1 MPNERISMR
10 KIKEVLRLHAECRL
24 AGRAIAR
31 SVGIGP
37 ATVYDYIARARLAN
51 LTWPLPAGLDDDG
64 LERLLFPPQ
73 TELPSDRAVPDW
85 SHIHQELRRPGVTL
99 QLLWEEYKA
108 RFPEHGYQYSRFCD
122 LYREWAGRVD
132 VTMRHVHRAGERLFV
147 DYAGDTVP
155 VVDAESGEVRRAQVF
170 VAVLGASNYTYAEA
184 TWSQDVNDWVGAHV
198 RTFAFLGGVPTLLVP
213 DNLKAGVSRANR
225 YEPDVNP
232 TYYEMARHYG
242 AAVLPARA
250 RKPRDKAKVEA
261 GVLLVE
267 RWILAALRNQTFFS
281 LVELNTAIRRLL
293 DRLNRKPF
301 KKLDGSR
308 LSVFEALEKPALK
321 PLPADR
327 YELAAW
333 RKARVNIDY
342 HVEVTGHYYSVP
354 FTLARQEVELRF
366 TATTVEAI
374 HRGRRVASHARSYER
389 GKHTTLAEHMP
400 PAHQKFLEW
409 TPERILAWAA
419 KKGDHVARMAEAIM
433 ASRDHP
439 VQGFRACLGL
449 LRLERTYGPDRLEA
463 ACRRA
468 LHFGTPGYK
477 VVERILSGGLDHLP
491 LPAPTAEAVVL
502 PAHDNVRGA
511 AYYTDLAEE
520 APHA

>member
-10 KIKEVLRLHAECRL
+10 KIKEVLRLHVDCGL

-73 TELPSDRAVPDW
+73 AGLPDDRAQPDW

-122 LYREWAGRVD
+122 LYREWARRVD

-155 VVDAESGEVRRAQVF
+155 VVDGETGEVRRAQIF

-184 TWSQDVNDWVGAHV
+184 TWSQDVSDWVGSHV
-198 RTFAFLGGVPTLLVP
+198 RTFAFMGGAPTLLVP
-213 DNLKAGVSRANR
+213 DNLKSGVSRANR
-225 YEPDVNP
+225 YEPDINP

-242 AAVLPARA
+242 AAIVPARA

-261 GVLLVE
+261 GVLLVQ
-267 RWILAALRNQTFFS
+267 RWILAALRNRTFFS
-281 LVELNTAIRRLL
+281 LAELNTSIRALL
-293 DRLNRKPF
+293 EGLNRKPF

-321 PLPADR
+321 PLPSAQ

-354 FTLARQEVELRF
+354 YTLARQELELRF
-366 TATTVEAI
+366 TNSTVEAI
-374 HRGRRVASHARSYER
+374 HRGRRVASHARNYER
-389 GKHTTLAEHMP
+389 GRHTTLPEHMP
-400 PAHQKFLEW
+400 PAHQKHLEW
-409 TPERILAWAA
+409 TPERIQAWAA
-419 KKGDHVARMAEAIM
+419 KKGGHVAAMTQAIM

-439 VQGFRACLGL
+439 VLGFRACLGL
-449 LRLERTYGPDRLEA
+449 LRLERPYGAERLEA

-477 VVERILSGGLDHLP
+477 VVERILRGGMDHLP
-491 LPAPTAEAVVL
+491 LPAPTAETVILA
-502 PAHDNVRGA
+502 AHDNVRGA
-511 AYYTDLAEE
+511 AYYAEE
-520 APHA
+520 APLA